1 MNIEVSTYYEL
12 FHLLQTQPMF
22 NVLKNVY
29 QMNVNRLRKNKKK
42 IRIAFQVQSLSIWC
56 TDFMPKLLS
65 AIEKFDVTVII
76 TWQMNTS
83 YEQEVLP
90 AIEYF
95 KKSGL
100 KYSIADGSIH
110 PGDFDIV
117 FYLSPYLDA
126 LANWTDKEIPLTTL
140 LCYLPYGY
148 CVESLQPVVF
158 DLFLHN
164 VAWKNYVPN
173 KTYLEMGTKWCS
185 LGNYNMVS
193 VGVPKLDVL
202 YTMPDLGK
210 KAVWKMQQPKA
221 KKIIYAPHHSIN
233 NHQCMSTFAK
243 NWQWMLNYAKTHGD
257 TTSWIFKPHPLLI
270 KSSVECGIFKNE
282 QEYREYCK
290 AWDSLPN
297 GKYIEGPYLEYFLSS
312 DCMIFDSMS
321 FMAEYLFV
329 NKPSLFLT
337 REKLN
342 FSELGEKI
350 FPAHYSV
357 PGNDYKGIQHFIE
370 YDVIY
375 DKKRTLRNLIFTKY
389 LDYYKANGNISAGE
403 KIIMDLL
410 ETFNVKM

>member
-12 FHLLQTQPMF
+12 FHLLQTQPMLNF
-22 NVLKNVY
+22 IKNVHR
-29 QMNVNRLRKNKKK
+29 MNVNRLRKNKKIK
-42 IRIAFQVQSLSIWC
+42 IAFQVTSLSSWC
-56 TDFMPKLLS
+56 TDFMPRLLS
-65 AIEKFDVTVII
+65 VIERFDVTIVI
-76 TWQMNTS
+76 TWQRNTV
-83 YEQEVLP
+83 YEQEIP
-90 AIEYF
+90 PEIEYF
-95 KKSGL
+95 KNSGL
-100 KYSIADGSIH
+100 KYCIADGSVH

-117 FYLSPYLDA
+117 FYLSPYLDN

-148 CVESLQPVVF
+148 CVESLQPLVF
-158 DLFLHN
+158 NLFLHN

-173 KTYLEMGTKWCS
+173 KTYLEMGNKWCK

-193 VGVPKLDVL
+193 VGVPKLDAL
-202 YTMPDLGK
+202 YTTQDLGK
-210 KAVWKMQQPKA
+210 NAVWKMQHQKV
-221 KKIIYAPHHSIN
+221 KKIIYAPHHSIDN
-233 NHQCMSTFAK
+233 LQCMSTFAK
-243 NWQWMLNYAKTHGD
+243 NWQWMLNYAKNHVD

-290 AWDSLPN
+290 EWDSLPN
-297 GKYIEGPYLEYFLSS
+297 GRYIEGSYLEYFLSS

-329 NKPSLFLT
+329 DKPSLFLT

-342 FSELGEKI
+342 LSELGEKI

-357 PGNDYKGIQHFIE
+357 SGNDYKGIQHFIE
-370 YDVIY
+370 YDAIH
-375 DKKRTLRNLIFTKY
+375 DKKRTLRKLIFTKY

>member
-12 FHLLQTQPMF
+12 FHLLQTQPMLKF
-22 NVLKNVY
+22 IKNVHR
-29 QMNVNRLRKNKKK
+29 MNVNRLRKNKKIK
-42 IRIAFQVQSLSIWC
+42 IAFQVTSLSSWC
-56 TDFMPKLLS
+56 TDFMPRLLS
-65 AIEKFDVTVII
+65 VIERFDVTIVI
-76 TWQMNTS
+76 TWQRNTV
-83 YEQEVLP
+83 YEQEIP
-90 AIEYF
+90 PEIEYF
-95 KKSGL
+95 KNSGL
-100 KYSIADGSIH
+100 KYCIADGSVH

-117 FYLSPYLDA
+117 FYLSPYLDN

-148 CVESLQPVVF
+148 CVESLQPLVF
-158 DLFLHN
+158 NLFLHN

-173 KTYLEMGTKWCS
+173 KTYLEMGNKWCK

-193 VGVPKLDVL
+193 VGVPKLDAL
-202 YTMPDLGK
+202 YTTQDLGK
-210 KAVWKMQQPKA
+210 NAVWKMQHPKV

-233 NHQCMSTFAK
+233 NLQCMSTFAK
-243 NWQWMLNYAKTHGD
+243 NWQWMLNYAKNHVD

-290 AWDSLPN
+290 EWDSLPN
-297 GKYIEGPYLEYFLSS
+297 GRYIEGSYLEYFLSS

-329 NKPSLFLT
+329 DKPSLFLT

-342 FSELGEKI
+342 LSELGEKI

-357 PGNDYKGIQHFIE
+357 SGNDYKGIQHFIE
-370 YDVIY
+370 YDAIH

-389 LDYYKANGNISAGE
+389 LDYYKANGNISAAE
-403 KIIMDLL
+403 KIVMDLL

>member
-12 FHLLQTQPMF
+12 FHLLQTQPMLKF
-22 NVLKNVY
+22 IKNVHR
-29 QMNVNRLRKNKKK
+29 MNVNRLRKNKKIK
-42 IRIAFQVQSLSIWC
+42 IAFQVTSLSSWC
-56 TDFMPKLLS
+56 TDFMPRLLS
-65 AIEKFDVTVII
+65 VIERFDVTIVI
-76 TWQMNTS
+76 TWQRNTV
-83 YEQEVLP
+83 YEQEIP
-90 AIEYF
+90 PEIEYF
-95 KKSGL
+95 KNSGL
-100 KYSIADGSIH
+100 KYCIADGSVH

-117 FYLSPYLDA
+117 FYLSPYLDN

-148 CVESLQPVVF
+148 CVESLQPLVF
-158 DLFLHN
+158 NLFLHN

-173 KTYLEMGTKWCS
+173 KTYLEMGNKWCK

-193 VGVPKLDVL
+193 VGVPKLDAL
-202 YTMPDLGK
+202 YTTQDLGK
-210 KAVWKMQQPKA
+210 NAVWKMQHPKV

-233 NHQCMSTFAK
+233 NLQCMSTFAK
-243 NWQWMLNYAKTHGD
+243 NWQWMLNYAKNHVD

-290 AWDSLPN
+290 EWDSLPN
-297 GKYIEGPYLEYFLSS
+297 GRYIEGSYLEYFLSS

-329 NKPSLFLT
+329 DKPSLFLT
-337 REKLN
+337 LEKLN
-342 FSELGEKI
+342 LSELGEKI

-357 PGNDYKGIQHFIE
+357 SGNDYKGIQHFIE
-370 YDVIY
+370 YDAIH

-389 LDYYKANGNISAGE
+389 LDYYKANGNISAAE
-403 KIIMDLL
+403 KIVMDLL

>member
-1 MNIEVSTYYEL
+1 MKIEVNTYYEL
-12 FHLLQTQPMF
+12 FNLLQKSPLFKFLNNIQQ
-22 NVLKNVY
+22 L
-29 QMNVNRLRKNKKK
+29 NVNRLRIKKK
-42 IRIAFQVQSLSIWC
+42 IKIAFQVATLSTWC
-56 TDFMPKLLS
+56 ADFVPRLLS
-65 AIEKFDVTVII
+65 SIEKFDVTVIV
-76 TWQMNTS
+76 TWQKNTS

-100 KYSIADGSIH
+100 KYSVADGSIH

-148 CVESLQPVVF
+148 WVDKTQPMGF
-158 DLFLHN
+158 NLFLHN
-164 VAWKNYVPN
+164 AAWKNYVPN
-173 KTYLEMGTKWCS
+173 KTYLEMGNRWCL
-185 LGNYNMVS
+185 LGNYNMVT
-193 VGVPKLDVL
+193 VGCPKLDTL
-202 YTMPDLGK
+202 YTTPNLSK
-210 KAVWKMQQPKA
+210 EAVWKLKNTDA
-221 KKIIYAPHHSIN
+221 RKIIYAPHHSIN
-233 NHQCMSTFAK
+233 NLQCMSTFAK
-243 NWQWMLNYAKTHGD
+243 NWQWMLNYAKNHAD

-297 GKYIEGPYLEYFLSS
+297 GRYIEGPYLEYFLSS

-342 FSELGEKI
+342 LSELGEKI

-357 PGNDYKGIQHFIE
+357 SGNDYEGIQHFIE
-370 YDVIY
+370 YDVIH

-389 LDYYKANGNISAGE
+389 LDYYRDNGNISAGE
-403 KIIMDLL
+403 KIVIDLL
-410 ETFNVKM
+410 ETLNVKI